1 MATVSRREF
10 SAKLYYVPGG
20 EITEL
25 LKAWSAGDSSAI
37 DRLAPLVYA
46 QLHKVAHRRLRRER
60 PDHTLDSTSLVHE
73 AYLQLVRQ
81 KDADWQD
88 RAHFFAIGGR
98 IMRRILVDHAR
109 ASRCEKR
116 GDGARP
122 LPLDDHLD
130 TPARKSLQVMALDDA
145 LNDLEKLDPRQSRV
159 VELRFFAGLS
169 IEEAAEALHISKA
182 TVNRDWVTARAWL
195 LRELS
200 RA

>member
-1 MATVSRREF
+1 MPA
-10 SAKLYYVPGG
+10 GD
-20 EITEL
+20 ITEL

-37 DRLAPLVYA
+37 DKLTPLVYT
-46 QLHKVAHRRLRRER
+46 QLHKVAHRQLRRER

-73 AYLQLVRQ
+73 AYLKLVRQ

-109 ASRCEKR
+109 ASHREKR
-116 GDGARP
+116 GDGALV
-122 LPLDDHLD
+122 LPLDGHLD
-130 TPARKSLQVMALDDA
+130 TRARKSLQVVALDDA
-145 LNDLEKLDPRQSRV
+145 LNDLEKLDPQQSRV

-169 IEEAAEALHISKA
+169 IEETAEALHISKA

-200 RA
+200 RG